1 MNKNKL
7 AIFGGKKI
15 RNKPMPFRR
24 AFGNKEIQS
33 LKDTIKH
40 YKLKKI
46 DPKYKGFFEKKF
58 CDNYS
63 KYMGGGNT
71 IVVSTGTASIFIAL
85 QSFFLPKNS
94 EVIISPFNEPG
105 PLSCLYI
112 LGLRPV
118 VADVEFGRL
127 NCNYKQI
134 KKKITKNTKAV
145 IIVHSGGEPAKIQH
159 ISTELRKRK
168 IKLIEDCSQASGG
181 KFKGKMLGKFGDISA
196 VSTMFSKNLMMGGS
210 GGIVYTKNKKFFKK
224 IIAYSDRG
232 KPIWKK
238 NLETR
243 DPSQFLFPA
252 LNWNS
257 NEFSSSVGLASLKR
271 LNDTI
276 KKRVKFINYLS
287 NKLKKESKICRSYD
301 FSKGSAP
308 YFLPIWV
315 RTDKIKCSKITFA
328 KAVRAE
334 GISLNP
340 HYKFLCNDWPWARN
354 IFKKKIKIPNAE
366 FIRDKSFN
374 LFLNENYTNL
384 EANEIVSAI
393 KKVENYYLK
402 KE

>member
-1 MNKNKL
+1 MKKNQL
-7 AIFGGKKI
+7 AIFGGKKV
-15 RNKPMPFRR
+15 RKLPMPFRR
-24 AFGNKEIQS
+24 AFGNKEIKS
-33 LKDTIKH
+33 LKNSIKY

-63 KYMGGGNT
+63 KYMRGGNT

-85 QSFFLPKNS
+85 QSFSLPKNS

-105 PLSCLYI
+105 PLCSINL
-112 LGLRPV
+112 LGLSPV
-118 VADVEFGRL
+118 VADAEFGSL
-127 NCNYKQI
+127 NCSYKQI
-134 KKKITKNTKAV
+134 KKKISKKTKAA
-145 IIVHSGGEPAKIQH
+145 IIIHSGGEPAKIDQ
-159 ISTELRKRK
+159 ISKELKK
-168 IKLIEDCSQASGG
+168 KNIKLIEDCSQASGG
-181 KFKGKMLGKFGDISA
+181 QFKGKMLGKFGDISA

-210 GGIVYTKNKKFFKK
+210 GGIVFTKNKKFFKK

-257 NEFSSSVGLASLKR
+257 NEFSASVGLASLKR
-271 LNDTI
+271 LNQTVG
-276 KKRVKFINYLS
+276 KRVKFINYLS
-287 NKLKKESKICRSYD
+287 KKLKIKSKVCRSYN

-315 RTDKIKCSKITFA
+315 STDKIKCSKIAFA

-334 GISLNP
+334 GIDLNP
-340 HYKFLCNDWPWARN
+340 HYKFLCNDWPWAKK
-354 IFKKKIKIPNAE
+354 IFKEKIKIPNAE
-366 FIRDKSFN
+366 FIRNKSFN
-374 LFLNENYTNL
+374 LFINENYTNK
-384 EANEIVSAI
+384 EADDVVSAI
-393 KKVENYYLK
+393 NKVESYYLK
-402 KE
+402 